1 MSMSPITGKPGP
13 TAQELAQQNELFQ
26 LLQDSHLRWM
36 EQESD
41 RKIKEMH
48 LRLADLFQVLIEQYE
63 ALEKALQKQNDG
75 GK

>member
-1 MSMSPITGKPGP
+1 MSTSRLIRKPGP

-41 RKIKEMH
+41 DKIREMH
-48 LRLADLFQVLIEQYE
+48 LRLADVFQVLMEQYE
-63 ALEKALQKQNDG
+63 ALVKALQKRQEE
-75 GK
+75 K